1 MSSKKTNQPT
11 NTPVGGSPPIWNK
24 LSNTSQQETPQP
36 QNDSGPSRNTRGRKS
51 KKKAPQ
57 QPEKAPQQPALPQQ
71 SAENQREENNPSQM
85 DIDEP
90 PHSHEEI
97 PLGESTLK
105 DVQVDDEVGL
115 EEEGIQKAEPPPSS
129 ADPAQPLSGAPA
141 MSEAL
146 NEILTTAP
154 APKVSSATLLREKV
168 EAARQ
173 VAAAKK
179 AEAVSFTKTTRSS
192 RNSLWRAVDMS
203 QNMVQ
208 RSTAGTL

>member
-1 MSSKKTNQPT
+1 MSPKKTNKPT
-11 NTPVGGSPPIWNK
+11 NSPMGGSPTRWNK
-24 LSNTSQQETPQP
+24 LSNTSQQETSQP
-36 QNDSGPSRNTRGRKS
+36 QSDSAPSRNTRGRKS
-51 KKKAPQ
+51 KK
-57 QPEKAPQQPALPQQ
+57 KAPQQPALPQQ

-90 PHSHEEI
+90 SHSHEEL

-105 DVQVDDEVGL
+105 GIQLDDQVGI
-115 EEEGIQKAEPPPSS
+115 EEEDIQKAEPLPSS

-146 NEILTTAP
+146 SEIVTTAP